1 MTQAWLLD
9 KYGPRLSVDHMAEV
23 LGMARATINNQIS
36 DGSFPVPTYR
46 DVGKRWA
53 DYRDVDAYL
62 DQCREGARA
71 AHGHADGYCR

>member
-1 MTQAWLLD
+1 MSLMTQAWLLD
-9 KYGPRLSVDHMAEV
+9 KYGPRLNVDQMCQV
-23 LGMARATINNQIS
+23 LGMARQTINNQIS

-62 DQCREGARA
+62 DRCREAVA
-71 AHGHADGYCR
+71 AETA